1 MGVRQSGGCGWKMD
15 WLNRKKNTK
24 EKYRLQHHTNR
35 LRISQKDAE
44 MISNIEYKE
53 RSTTT

>member
-1 MGVRQSGGCGWKMD
+1 
-15 WLNRKKNTK
+15 LEKKITK

-35 LRISQKDAE
+35 LRIFQKDAE

>member
-1 MGVRQSGGCGWKMD
+1 MD
-15 WLNRKKNTK
+15 RLNGKKVTK

-44 MISNIEYKE
+44 MVSNIEYKE
-53 RSTTT
+53 RFTTT